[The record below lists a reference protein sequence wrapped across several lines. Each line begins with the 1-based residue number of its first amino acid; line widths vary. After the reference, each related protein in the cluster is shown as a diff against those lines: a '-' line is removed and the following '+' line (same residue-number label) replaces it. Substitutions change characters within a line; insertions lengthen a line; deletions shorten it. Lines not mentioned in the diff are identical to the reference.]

1 MSPAGRSRD
10 GKPATSDSA
19 RPGDDSPAKPEV
31 THGHNGHSSGAT
43 AEAKTATAV
52 ATPDTDAEPATGE
65 PAAAE
70 PAAAAAPVAPDKAAP
85 EAEPGKKR
93 KKAKSGAQK
102 TGTEKTGTEKTGTE
116 QKKSGTAKKR
126 GPVRRT
132 FAAIGG
138 FFARISRPN
147 WVRHVILLVLYMG
160 AGIGVTWPRFT
171 YLISGS
177 LPRTTDV
184 ASFVWGMWWVA
195 HQVTHLGDPFFT
207 HYMAAPVGIQLGF
220 STLMPLAGLVMTPVT
235 LLFGPS
241 AGFTVLSLIVPGL
254 LCYAMFRA
262 ARLWLNVPGSI
273 AAGAFF
279 GLSTMMLWQNWYHVN
294 IAAGLIFLPLTIEGA
309 VRLRRT
315 QKIGPA
321 IWLGIALG
329 AAVMT
334 SQEGAAIA
342 LLLAF
347 VILVPWVIGK
357 AFRDRVALRKAL
369 IPLAVGAVVAF
380 VVASPQLI
388 AMGQQIAA
396 GGAKVPVGPLA
407 QNYTQFGVPLSTL
420 FSASPR
426 LSYYGLGH
434 VIGSTYAFN
443 AAPQGGASVQ
453 PGEGIP
459 TFGLVVTGLAVLG
472 VIIGWRKKTTWWFL
486 LLFLGCAILALGTSL
501 VIGSDCVVNVTAP
514 GKLYG
519 KACQQYMPFA
529 SHIHYVLVKHDGLT
543 DWYKVHVSNLMPYT
557 WLVRIPGLA
566 GLREADRFALV
577 GLVGA
582 ALLAGLVVQWLS
594 QRRRWLAIPLL
605 VIVTALSVL
614 EIGWSGGTTGPPHT
628 PTETMPTTMPG
639 LDSRLQADHS
649 NSTVLDVPFGLRG
662 GLALTGSGISERAML
677 LATADGHPRSI
688 SYTAW
693 VPQPTIKQI
702 SDHPFYKYLMKYQ
715 GATSLPTVKE
725 LRAAAKDLKTL
736 NIGWAIEWTN
746 LWRLNHPGQ
755 RLLKLEIYLRWL
767 GFRRVTLGCMVPS
780 PHFTICDNRSLE
792 RVILLKYR
800 PRDAFHGNK
809 LPDIH
814 RHWPHYEIPAEF
826 MPPTSPSAKPT
837 PPAKKS
843 G

>member
-1 MSPAGRSRD
+1 M
-10 GKPATSDSA
+10 
-19 RPGDDSPAKPEV
+19 
-31 THGHNGHSSGAT
+31 
-43 AEAKTATAV
+43 AV
-52 ATPDTDAEPATGE
+52 ATPDAEVDEEAPTTGAPA
-65 PAAAE
+65 
-70 PAAAAAPVAPDKAAP
+70 APDKTGPDNAG
-85 EAEPGKKR
+85 PGNAGPGSGGPDKGGP
-93 KKAKSGAQK
+93 AK
-102 TGTEKTGTEKTGTE
+102 E
-116 QKKSGTAKKR
+116 R
-126 GPVRRT
+126 GRVRR
-132 FAAIGG
+132 AAGAAGG
-138 FFARISRPN
+138 FFGRASRPN
-147 WVRHVILLVLYMG
+147 WVRHVTLLLVYIG
-160 AGIGVTWPRFT
+160 AGIGATWPRFN
-171 YLISGS
+171 YLADGR
-177 LPRTTDV
+177 LPRTTDE

-195 HQVTHLGDPFFT
+195 HQVVHLGNPFFT
-207 HYMAAPVGIQLGF
+207 HAMATPVGIQLGF
-220 STLMPLAGLVMTPVT
+220 STLMPLAGLLMTPIT
-235 LLFGPS
+235 LAWGPS

-254 LCYAMFRA
+254 LCYTMFRA
-262 ARLWLNVPGSI
+262 ARLWLNGPGSI

-294 IAAGLIFLPLTIEGA
+294 IAAGLIFLPLTIEAA
-309 VRLRRT
+309 VRLRRSQT
-315 QKIGPA
+315 IGPA

-329 AAVMT
+329 GAVMT

-347 VILVPWVIGK
+347 VLLVPWVIGK
-357 AFRDRVALRKAL
+357 AFRDRAALRKVL
-369 IPLAVGAVVAF
+369 VPLAVGAAVAF

-434 VIGSTYAFN
+434 VIGSTYSFN
-443 AAPQGGASVQ
+443 AAAKGGASVQ

-472 VIIGWRKKTTWWFL
+472 VIIGWRKRTTWWFL
-486 LLFLGCAILALGTSL
+486 LLFLGCAVLALGTSL

-519 KACQQYMPFA
+519 KACAQYMPFA
-529 SHIHYVLVKHDGLT
+529 SHIHYVLVKNDGT
-543 DWYKVHVSNLMPYT
+543 SAWYKVHVSNLMPYT

-577 GLVGA
+577 GLIGA

-594 QRRRWLAIPLL
+594 QRRRWLAIPLV

-614 EIGWSGGTTGPPHT
+614 EMGWSGGTTGPPYT

-639 LDSRLQADHS
+639 LDSVLQADHS

-693 VPQPTIKQI
+693 VPQPTIKAI
-702 SDHPFYKYLMKYQ
+702 IAHPFYKYLMKYQ

-725 LRAAAKDLKTL
+725 LQAAAKDLKTL

-755 RLLKLEIYLRWL
+755 RLLKLEIYLREL
-767 GFRRVTLGCMVPS
+767 GFRRVGLGCMVPS
-780 PHFTICDNRSLE
+780 PHFTVCDNRREE

-800 PRDAFHGNK
+800 PADAFHGNK
-809 LPDIH
+809 LPVF
-814 RHWPHYEIPAEF
+814 RHFRHYNLPAQF
-826 MPPTSPSAKPT
+826 TPPATPSANPSPSPKPSPTPSAK
-837 PPAKKS
+837 S
-843 G
+843 Q

>member
-800 PRDAFHGNK
+800 PRDAFHGN
-809 LPDIH
+809 
-814 RHWPHYEIPAEF
+814 
-826 MPPTSPSAKPT
+826 
-837 PPAKKS
+837 
-843 G
+843 